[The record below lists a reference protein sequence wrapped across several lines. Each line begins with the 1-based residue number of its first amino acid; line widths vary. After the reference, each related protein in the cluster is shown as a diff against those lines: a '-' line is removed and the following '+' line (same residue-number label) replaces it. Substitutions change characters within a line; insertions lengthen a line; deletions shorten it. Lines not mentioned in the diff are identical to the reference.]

1 MISNM
6 LLARNRK
13 HVPSVRSY
21 DESLENAYNGRTRQ
35 HTSLALPGTFWP
47 AHTEREVPMLLTANK
62 SDRIRVYTR
71 VYVNV

>member
-6 LLARNRK
+6 LLG
-13 HVPSVRSY
+13 SMC
-21 DESLENAYNGRTRQ
+21 
-35 HTSLALPGTFWP
+35 LAFEVAMKVWKLRRMAELGNMPGTFWP